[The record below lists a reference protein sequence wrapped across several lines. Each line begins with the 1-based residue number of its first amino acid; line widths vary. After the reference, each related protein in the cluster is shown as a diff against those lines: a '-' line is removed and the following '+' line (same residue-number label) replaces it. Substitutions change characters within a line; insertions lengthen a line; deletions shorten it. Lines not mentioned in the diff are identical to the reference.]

1 MSDARGDILGKITS
15 SLGVKSDD
23 AARRKAV
30 AERLAGHARGTV
42 PQRATGTAAERV
54 DQFIEQAKVV
64 TATVERLNGFDDAPA
79 AIAAYLAR
87 ENLPA
92 AFRMAPQ
99 SDLQGI
105 DWSVQPA
112 LTVSEGPSDGHDLVG
127 VNRAVCGVSETGTL
141 VMASGPDSPTTL
153 NFLPETEV
161 VLIRADEI
169 VGGYEDAWDMLRR
182 RAGPAGTLPR
192 AVNMIT
198 GPSRTGDIEQTIYL
212 GAHGPRRLHILI
224 VGDV

>member
-1 MSDARGDILGKITS
+1 MSDARDDILGKVAV
-15 SLGVKSDD
+15 SLGVEGDD

-30 AERLAGHARGTV
+30 ADRLAARTRGTV
-42 PQRATGTAAERV
+42 PQRATGDAAALVERFV
-54 DQFIEQAKVV
+54 AQAKSVS
-64 TATVERLNGFDDAPA
+64 ATVERLDGFDDAPA
-79 AIAAYLAR
+79 AVAAYLTR

-99 SDLQGI
+99 ADLQSI
-105 DWSVQPA
+105 DWSAQPA

-127 VNRAVCGVSETGTL
+127 LNRAVCGVSETGTL

-161 VLIRADEI
+161 VMIRADEI
-169 VGGYEDAWDMLRR
+169 VGGYEDAWDVIRR
-182 RAGPAGTLPR
+182 RIGPDGNLPR
-192 AVNMIT
+192 TVNMIT

-212 GAHGPRRLHILI
+212 GAHGPRRLHILLI
-224 VGDV
+224 GDV

>member
-1 MSDARGDILGKITS
+1 MSARSDILGKIAS
-15 SLGVKSDD
+15 SLGEKSDD

-30 AERLAGHARGTV
+30 ADRLAGHARGTV
-42 PQRATGTAAERV
+42 PQRATGTATEMVAR
-54 DQFIEQAKVV
+54 FIQQANGVA
-64 TATVERLNGFDDAPA
+64 ATVERLGDFDDAPA
-79 AIAAYLAR
+79 AIAAYLTR

-99 SDLQGI
+99 ADLQGI
-105 DWSVQPA
+105 DWSTQPA
-112 LTVSEGPSDGHDLVG
+112 LTISEGASDGHDLVG
-127 VNRAVCGVSETGTL
+127 LNRAVCGVSETGTL

-161 VLIRADEI
+161 VMIRADEI
-169 VGGYEDAWDMLRR
+169 VGGYEDAWDTIRQR
-182 RAGPAGTLPR
+182 TGPNGTLPR
-192 AVNMIT
+192 TVNMIT